1 MTPIRQ
7 LPTVTSQ
14 AMRESGTRV
23 FSPAGMT
30 ASLTPALALAYLH
43 ELSLDVRAAVVLDP
57 AGRPLVG
64 DADLAPRVR
73 DLLASPEAAAAPA
86 GSLLAARAPDGG
98 AIAVLTG
105 SRALMSLVE
114 HDLAKMANAL
124 VTVPET
130 ASERPAAD

>member
-30 ASLTPALALAYLH
+30 ASLTPALALACLQ

-57 AGRPLVG
+57 AGRPLAG
-64 DADLAPRVR
+64 DADLAARAR
-73 DLLASPEAAAAPA
+73 ALLEPSEASSASA
-86 GSLLAARAPDGG
+86 GSLLAARTPDGG

-105 SRALMSLVE
+105 PRAIMSLVE

-130 ASERPAAD
+130 GV